1 MGGSDTYTVPFFIGG
16 EEVVTEKT
24 FEIVNPATGKAVH
37 RSSSA
42 SDADALAAVEAAA
55 KAFPAWRDL
64 VPRKRRDI
72 LLKAAEVLEKR
83 RDELAGYMIEET
95 GVARGWAD
103 FNLDVAK
110 DFMVDVAGRLAG
122 LEGTIPA
129 TQDPAVGAL
138 ILKEPYGVILA
149 IAPW

>member
-1 MGGSDTYTVPFFIGG
+1 MGASDTHTVPFFIGG
-16 EEVVTEKT
+16 EEIVTEKT
-24 FEIVNPATGKAVH
+24 FEIVNPATGKAIH
-37 RSSSA
+37 KCSSA

-72 LLKAAEVLEKR
+72 LLKAAEVLERR

-95 GVARGWAD
+95 GVPRGWAD

-110 DFMVDVAGRLAG
+110 DFIIDVAGRISG
-122 LEGTIPA
+122 LEGTIPT
-129 TQDPAVGAL
+129 TQDPGVGAL
-138 ILKEPYGVILA
+138 VLKEPFGVILA